1 MVVGA
6 ISSRTQ
12 VAVIGAGPGGYV
24 AALRAADAG
33 LDVTLIERDELGGT
47 CLNVG
52 CIPSKTLIEVANVRH
67 HALNAASCGLT
78 ARVDVDVPSVMK
90 RLRSISG
97 DLRTGVASLLDAAG
111 VEVLT
116 GTANFARYDRLS
128 IEQGDLVS
136 HLEFDNVIVA
146 TGSRPRTLPG
156 FELGGRVVDST
167 GALALSSLPS
177 TMVVIG
183 GGYIG
188 IELGT
193 AWAKL
198 GVQVTIVEASDTLLG
213 ELPAALRRPVEHRL
227 NDLGITVVLNDLAAE
242 QTPGGVR
249 LASGAE
255 VPGDIVVVAI
265 GRRPN
270 SDRCSLSS
278 VGITLDDHGFV
289 NVDAQMRAARNI
301 YAIGDLVA
309 GPALAHKASAEA
321 EVAVEAIRGW
331 GTSFAP
337 SAIPAVV
344 FSDPEI
350 ITVGVTPEQAASE
363 DLAVHRFPHAA
374 SARAKTIGEPTGMTI
389 VVVDE
394 HDTILGL
401 HAVGPHVSELAGE
414 ATLAIEMAAT
424 LEDLALSIHPH
435 PTMSETIA
443 EAAWLAQG
451 SPLHIR
457 RSR

>member
-6 ISSRTQ
+6 ISSRTE

-33 LDVTLIERDELGGT
+33 LDVTLIEKNALGGT

-52 CIPSKTLIEVANVRH
+52 CIPSKALIEIANVRQ
-67 HALNAASCGLT
+67 HALAAESSGLT
-78 ARVDVDVPSVMK
+78 AQVDVNVPTMME
-90 RLRSISG
+90 RLQTISG
-97 DLRTGVASLLDAAG
+97 DLRGGVTSLLNAAG
-111 VEVLT
+111 VEVIA

-128 IEQGDLVS
+128 IEHGDLVS
-136 HLEFDNVIVA
+136 HLEFDNAIVA

-156 FELGGRVVDST
+156 FELSSRIVDST
-167 GALALSSLPS
+167 GALALQKLPA

-188 IELGT
+188 VELGT

-198 GVQVTIVEASDTLLG
+198 GVQVTIVEASDSLLG
-213 ELPAALRRPVEHRL
+213 EVPAALRRPVERRL
-227 NDLGITVVLNDLAAE
+227 KQLGITVVLGELASEPTA
-242 QTPGGVR
+242 QGVR
-249 LASGAE
+249 LASGSVVA
-255 VPGDIVVVAI
+255 GDIIVVAI
-265 GRRPN
+265 GRQPN
-270 SDRCSLSS
+270 SDRCSLGS
-278 VGITLDDHGFV
+278 VGVRTDDHGHIQ
-289 NVDAQMRAARNI
+289 VDSQMRAARNI
-301 YAIGDLVA
+301 YAIGDLVP

-337 SAIPAVV
+337 AAIPAVV

-350 ITVGVTPEQAASE
+350 ITVGVTPEQAAAE
-363 DLAVHRFPHAA
+363 DLPVHSFPHAA
-374 SARAKTIGEPTGMTI
+374 SARAKTMGASSGVTI
-389 VVVDE
+389 VVADE
-394 HDTILGL
+394 HDTVLGI

-443 EAAWLAQG
+443 EASWLAQG
-451 SPLHIR
+451 APLHF
-457 RSR
+457 RSTR